1 MWFPRHLPS
10 MQRKSCLGDSWN
22 DFWASTCYLQL
33 AWMAGCNLIF
43 FAPCTYPWAEVYQ
56 SSWIVW
62 KRKNRRTPAHREPSQ
77 RIQTRDHPG
86 TSQVVYKYIAAE
98 KLLYYM
104 ADCQSNQNSQVLH
117 KYCNNFYKYMFKFNF
132 KFIKTLWIHIITI
145 DPCPWHSLANQGSKE
160 K

>member
-1 MWFPRHLPS
+1 MHPAL
-10 MQRKSCLGDSWN
+10 
-22 DFWASTCYLQL
+22 T
-33 AWMAGCNLIF
+33 
-43 FAPCTYPWAEVYQ
+43 PWAEVYQ

-62 KRKNRRTPAHREPSQ
+62 KRKNQRTPAHREPNQ
-77 RIQTRDHPG
+77 RIQTRDHSG

-117 KYCNNFYKYMFKFNF
+117 KYCNNFYKYMFKFTF

-145 DPCPWHSLANQGSKE
+145 DPCPWNSLANQGRKE
-160 K
+160 KKKKTKITGLKHNNKENRYTNTNILN